1 MGRHLFLDG
10 GFFYARP
17 RLKKNQEVIF
27 PTFRFCSWYVY
38 PSQNSRG
45 VARKKQG
52 GGGGMLVDMQE
63 LMTYEDVSRLAKF
76 KISTLRKWVQLRK
89 IPFVKING
97 AIRFN
102 PEAIRAW
109 ATGQQGVKKS
119 GATDKTGNLFPE
131 REGADDGH

>member
-1 MGRHLFLDG
+1 MGRHPFWVAA
-10 GFFYARP
+10 FFYAWS

-27 PTFRFCSWYVY
+27 PTFRFCSGYVY
-38 PSQNSRG
+38 PSRNSRG
-45 VARKKQG
+45 VARKKEG

-102 PEAIRAW
+102 PEAIRLW
-109 ATGQQGVKKS
+109 AAGQQGVKKKRRC
-119 GATDKTGNLFPE
+119 G
-131 REGADDGH
+131 